1 MFTAMNNIATIT
13 TVNTC
18 DLETEIFGVS
28 DYINSNPIPFLT
40 WASYLNSPRL
50 IHKIGMII
58 VPAK

>member
-1 MFTAMNNIATIT
+1 MFTAMINIATIT

-28 DYINSNPIPFLT
+28 DYISSNPIPSLT
-40 WASYLNSPRL
+40 WARL